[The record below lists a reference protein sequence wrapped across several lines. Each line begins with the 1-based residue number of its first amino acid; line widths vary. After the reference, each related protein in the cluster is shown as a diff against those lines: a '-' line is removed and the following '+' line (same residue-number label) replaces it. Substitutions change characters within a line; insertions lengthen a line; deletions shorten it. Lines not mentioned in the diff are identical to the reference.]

1 MHADTF
7 ASERR
12 ARGAAAP
19 TASEHVSLRTI
30 LANPGNAIALFG
42 RAGHREDGPVC
53 CFLSPL
59 SHRPRALRRRFFS
72 PPRARLTG
80 SSPPP
85 AAARRLESLLESYYG
100 MQDEEVAAKDAQDV
114 DSSGFSVP
122 EAATAAVRARTL
134 PDLLAYKS
142 SLGKQT
148 QQLDHE
154 MQNLVYNNYN
164 RFIAATDTIRAM
176 RASVGD
182 MEARMASAGG
192 RAAPRFAPR
201 PRARA
206 RAPPAS
212 VPHPLS
218 PSPLARRPRWW
229 ATCAAWVARRRR

>member
-1 MHADTF
+1 
-7 ASERR
+7 
-12 ARGAAAP
+12 
-19 TASEHVSLRTI
+19 V
-30 LANPGNAIALFG
+30 LFS
-42 RAGHREDGPVC
+42 
-53 CFLSPL
+53 FPL

-176 RASVGD
+176 RTSVGD
-182 MEARMASAGG
+182 MEARMASACAVA
-192 RAAPRFAPR
+192 AAP
-201 PRARA
+201 PRARV
-206 RAPPAS
+206 R
-212 VPHPLS
+212 H
-218 PSPLARRPRWW
+218 
-229 ATCAAWVARRRR
+229 CRRRRRRRPPPPFLPARSARAGRTGGRHAQHGRRVGGAECGAAGQPRQD

>member
-1 MHADTF
+1 
-7 ASERR
+7 
-12 ARGAAAP
+12 
-19 TASEHVSLRTI
+19 
-30 LANPGNAIALFG
+30 
-42 RAGHREDGPVC
+42 
-53 CFLSPL
+53 
-59 SHRPRALRRRFFS
+59 
-72 PPRARLTG
+72 
-80 SSPPP
+80 
-85 AAARRLESLLESYYG
+85 

-206 RAPPAS
+206 RA
-212 VPHPLS
+212 
-218 PSPLARRPRWW
+218 RRPPPFLTPSLHLPSRAGRAGGRHAQHGWRVGG
-229 ATCAAWVARRRR
+229 AECGAAGQPRQD